1 MLLNRFRSRILAL
14 ARKVVV
20 VVVFSSFTC
29 ALLIR
34 CMKYNYVSQWPLLL
48 CVAMARCFKKTYW
61 APTVGDMRLYMDEN
75 TKVLTPEKY
84 LLSRYSIDRTG
95 KSPTNDC
102 SSPCS
107 SMAYFMVVSLVF
119 FLDIFL
125 EKGYL
130 LELKWNRLSIFFYPV
145 KLELLIQ
152 KPHSSPNFP

>member
-1 MLLNRFRSRILAL
+1 M
-14 ARKVVV
+14 
-20 VVVFSSFTC
+20 FSLTC

-34 CMKYNYVSQWPLLL
+34 CMKYNYVSQWPR
-48 CVAMARCFKKTYW
+48 RCFKKTYW
-61 APTVGDMRLYMDEN
+61 TPTVGDMRLYMDEN

-84 LLSRYSIDRTG
+84 LFSRYSIDRTG

-107 SMAYFMVVSLVF
+107 SMAYFMVVFIVF
-119 FLDIFL
+119 FPDICL

>member
-1 MLLNRFRSRILAL
+1 
-14 ARKVVV
+14 
-20 VVVFSSFTC
+20 
-29 ALLIR
+29 
-34 CMKYNYVSQWPLLL
+34 
-48 CVAMARCFKKTYW
+48 
-61 APTVGDMRLYMDEN
+61 MDESYKIN
-75 TKVLTPEKY
+75 KSTCY
-84 LLSRYSIDRTG
+84 QDILSTG